1 VSNCHGNCGMPIS
14 RNDDQIGC
22 MEDRGYEVAP
32 GGRIRLK
39 IPDRGLTMEK
49 KTVLI
54 TGGAGSLGRTL
65 ALYYAGTGHTVRVLD
80 INEGELAAL
89 DHPGVRKLYGSIC
102 SPERLALAMKGVD
115 ICIHAA
121 AMKNLDISEYN
132 LEDLVATNVQGTL
145 NVARAAMDAKVPV
158 SIFISTDKAVEPTT
172 AYGASKQMGERIWL
186 WANRVSKT
194 AKFAIFRSGNFWQ
207 SKGNVFEVWKRQ
219 AAVGGPL
226 MVTDPEMKRYFIRI
240 DRAAEMIGR
249 LAEQAR
255 GGEIVIPGMRE
266 YKIGDLAREMFPGVG
281 IKVTGVRPG
290 EKMAER
296 LMTDDERRVAV
307 YGRDWYWIPGPQ
319 RPGDPPLN
327 SPRGDVKELVY

>member
-1 VSNCHGNCGMPIS
+1 MGMC
-14 RNDDQIGC
+14 RNDDLLGSI
-22 MEDRGYEVAP
+22 EDHGFEVTP
-32 GGRIRLK
+32 SGRLK
-39 IPDRGLTMEK
+39 PKVDPATEIQSPREK

-80 INEGELAAL
+80 INEGDLAAL

-102 SPERLALAMKGVD
+102 SPDRLALAMKGAD

-121 AMKNLDISEYN
+121 AMKNLDIAEYN
-132 LEDLVATNVQGTL
+132 VEDLVATNIQGTL
-145 NVARAAMDAKVPV
+145 NVARAAMDAGVPV
-158 SIFISTDKAVEPTT
+158 SIFISSDKAVEPTT

-194 AKFAIFRSGNFWQ
+194 ARFMIFRSGNFEQ

-219 AAVGGPL
+219 AAAGGPL
-226 MVTDPEMKRYFIRI
+226 TITHPEMKRYFIRI
-240 DRAAEMIGR
+240 DRAAELIAGMPD
-249 LAEQAR
+249 QAR
-255 GGEIVIPGMRE
+255 GGDIVIPYMVE
-266 YKIGDLAREMFPGVG
+266 QQIGDLARTTFPGVE
-281 IKVTGVRPG
+281 IRRTGLRPG

-307 YGRDWYWIPGPQ
+307 DGSYWYRIPGPQ
-319 RPGDPPLN
+319 RPGDL
-327 SPRGDVKELVY
+327 PRKLPRVDDKELVI